1 MRKTRLV
8 TSLLL
13 PLTVLSLSGLAAGA
27 QDASVIGNKTV
38 LPGTGPGTS
47 TDGEGGGRLMTAAS
61 AEAATKRQGLKPASF
76 LASKMIGVTVRNA
89 AGDNVGTIDDLLI
102 ADGGVLKA
110 VVLDVGGVLGL
121 GSKRIAVEP
130 NALVLRP
137 GGETYA
143 AVLNMSKDTV
153 AAAQPFDPAK
163 AMAAE

>member
-1 MRKTRLV
+1 MRYAFLF
-8 TSLLL
+8 L
-13 PLTVLSLSGLAAGA
+13 PLTVVVLAGSPAGA

-47 TDGEGGGRLMTAAS
+47 TGGDDRGRLMSAGS
-61 AEAATKRQGLKPASF
+61 AEAATKRQGLKPVSFMAST
-76 LASKMIGVTVRNA
+76 MIGVVVRNP

-102 ADGGVLKA
+102 ADGGALKA

-121 GSKRIAVEP
+121 GSKRIAVAP
-130 NALVLRP
+130 DALVLRP
-137 GGETYA
+137 GGDRFS

-163 AMAAE
+163 AMAAD